1 MKEFDLASAKRK
13 FEETILLYKNEHQ
26 TIETG
31 FCFKILPGIDNF
43 TYYINDE
50 NDIIQQTTDPLYHEI
65 KNGFYENKKDP
76 NGYTLIIRKPNKT
89 FKIGANPQTHDFL
102 SLTHNPKTK
111 KTLFKTTSHWYTT
124 RLNKPVS
131 INTEDLVNSLT
142 NYGPISTKIWLT
154 KTNVFYL
161 TKRIGM
167 RKESTFVINNLFQP
181 QIKQILK
188 DFPITIL

>member
-13 FEETILLYKNEHQ
+13 FAETILLYENAHQ

-31 FCFKILPGIDNF
+31 YCFKILHDNDNYV
-43 TYYINDE
+43 YYINDE
-50 NDIIQQTTDPLYHEI
+50 NDNIKQTTDPLYHEI
-65 KNGFYENKKDP
+65 KNGFYENRKDP

-89 FKIGANPQTHDFL
+89 FKIGANLETHNFL
-102 SLTHNPKTK
+102 SLTYNSKTK
-111 KTLFKTTSHWYTT
+111 QTSFKTTTHWYTT
-124 RLNKPVS
+124 KLNKPIT

-142 NYGPISTKIWLT
+142 NYGPISTKLWLT
-154 KTNVFYL
+154 KTHVFYL
-161 TKRIGM
+161 TKKIGM